1 MSGSV
6 GDANSPNSVKARGIP
21 LHSVANARMGFQQ
34 PNKLVSKGN
43 HSIQRLSRVSYPRME
58 QETSNTNEPKHRKCL
73 SSTYI
78 SKLDNQLL
86 EDASIPETQK
96 LRMVASW
103 AELFHAT
110 SVVGDNLQETG
121 KSTLDYDTVVQKS
134 SGEDAIN
141 KNADD
146 LETKLLHAHV
156 LNPFITSENS
166 SARAERCT
174 PAFLCCNTSPPPCN
188 SSARATKP
196 EREGRDIM
204 LSTKISEE
212 CEVEDEMHSS
222 TREASSLNAHNV
234 CKLDDSCTI
243 TVDLHKNKTFF
254 WPPLSDS
261 SDEEFADVKIDCLK
275 LPESKE
281 HTSPLNNNALFE
293 AENIKPINL
302 PVLEGRHSFTK
313 NSDICQKWNP
323 GTEKLLEI
331 KEHKC
336 KDFMWTLKP
345 KASSGTNVVG
355 EATDR
360 NIPFHLKVKKDA
372 LRDRISDFQPLKK
385 GVDQKNAF
393 KSEPMLGMDKTL
405 ERKNITEQQ
414 ANSTS
419 NGNDCSREERETEF
433 KFLMKDPDVQI
444 KSFCGNTLLNPSENS
459 TSVCLNHSYKNTYLG
474 SSSDC
479 VLLDILLQVTDSVE
493 HKSNTVPIYVH
504 GDRHENISEGVA
516 KSVVGSKKNTEDFL
530 VPRIKADGDET
541 LFWNNKSQFDPNHSD
556 SVLAKY
562 YFYLS
567 YLNKSKRLQQE
578 VGGNLLSCQQHF
590 GISKE
595 AKISALD
602 YHKGGNMYAHKAT
615 EYTNN
620 DLSYCEDKSSEVIKQ
635 QSLPEKQE
643 SKSSFSC
650 NSPEHLSNLLSVEK
664 KQLENGHILKGKKLS
679 GAMKISI
686 DAVGPKRCSKRSI
699 TACASFTQRE
709 LKPRSQYTQ
718 RPAQTSERTRKGS
731 YKSQSRPSSGCNPC
745 KQSSMH
751 SISETTVPCKDQKKT
766 SNNQNTRKSFL
777 KNANAWTE
785 LRQEH
790 ETAVK
795 EYDEI
800 NMEWHS
806 DSKLLPWLL
815 LPDELWLCIFS
826 LLTQKDITQVSQVCQ
841 RFYRLAGDES
851 FWKEIHLTN
860 CHCLNDEWLI
870 SLGSHHPQCF
880 TLDHC
885 HDEAQRI
892 TDVGLKQFFQHCGE
906 SLKELNIKSCSGPGF
921 RGNKVLLHASTFCH
935 NLTTVDI
942 SWTGA
947 TDSGLIA
954 LVTSSIRLQCLSANG
969 CRITDDAVTALIEK
983 HGKSLKKLEIFGCH
997 ALTDKCLRSVAVK
1010 CPDLEVLNIG
1020 RIHKITEECLVKVVN
1035 SMKKLTSVNLTGL
1048 NMVRDHVVHLI
1059 VKKCPKL
1066 ECLVLNSCSQV
1077 TDISLL
1083 EISVGLPTIRYLDVS
1098 GCKEITD
1105 IGVQALAGRCRKLSF
1120 LDLSSTATSKRG
1132 VSLLASFCFRTLECV
1147 KLSFCKNISLDAVV
1161 KLCKNCKRLKI
1172 LHLYGCHFVPDLDSI
1187 KRINKNVE
1195 VLHDLTATKL
1205 SSE

>member
-1 MSGSV
+1 MSGTV
-6 GDANSPNSVKARGIP
+6 GDANSPNSVKAKGIP
-21 LHSVANARMGFQQ
+21 LHSVAGASMGFQQ
-34 PNKLVSKGN
+34 PNKSLSSGN
-43 HSIQRLSRVSYPRME
+43 HSIQSYPRTE
-58 QETSNTNEPKHRKCL
+58 QETSNTNEPPHRKCL

-103 AELFHAT
+103 AELFHDT
-110 SVVGDNLQETG
+110 SVVWDNLLETG
-121 KSTLDYDTVVQKS
+121 KSTLDYDTVVQNS

-146 LETKLLHAHV
+146 LEMKLLHAHV
-156 LNPFITSENS
+156 LNPFIVSENS
-166 SARAERCT
+166 LARAERCT
-174 PAFLCCNTSPPPCN
+174 PPVFLCCNTSPHPCK
-188 SSARATKP
+188 SSVQATKP

-204 LSTKISEE
+204 LSTNISEE
-212 CEVEDEMHSS
+212 CEVEDNMHSS

-234 CKLDDSCTI
+234 DDSCTI
-243 TVDLHKNKTFF
+243 TVDLHKNETFF

-281 HTSPLNNNALFE
+281 HTSPLNSDVE
-293 AENIKPINL
+293 AENIKL
-302 PVLEGRHSFTK
+302 VDLSVLGGSHSFTK
-313 NSDICQKWNP
+313 SSDICEKWNP

-331 KEHKC
+331 KENKC

-345 KASSGTNVVG
+345 KASSGTSDVG
-355 EATDR
+355 ETTDR

-372 LRDRISDFQPLKK
+372 LRDGSSDFQPLKK
-385 GVDQKNAF
+385 GIDQRNAF
-393 KSEPMLGMDKTL
+393 KSEHMLGMVKTL
-405 ERKNITEQQ
+405 ERKNITEEQ

-419 NGNDCSREERETEF
+419 NGNHCNREERETEF
-433 KFLMKDPDVQI
+433 KFLMKDPAMQI

-459 TSVCLNHSYKNTYLG
+459 TSVCLNHSYKSTCLG

-479 VLLDILLQVTDSVE
+479 VLLLQFTDSVE

-504 GDRHENISEGVA
+504 GDIHENISEGVA
-516 KSVVGSKKNTEDFL
+516 KSVAGSKKNTEEFL
-530 VPRIKADGDET
+530 VPRIKADGDEK
-541 LFWNNKSQFDPNHSD
+541 LFWNDKSQFDSNHSD

-567 YLNKSKRLQQE
+567 YLNKSKGLQQE
-578 VGGNLLSCQQHF
+578 VGGNLLSCQEHF

-595 AKISALD
+595 AKISTLD
-602 YHKGGNMYAHKAT
+602 YHKGGNMYEHKAT

-620 DLSYCEDKSSEVIKQ
+620 DVSYCEDKSSEVIKQ
-635 QSLPEKQE
+635 QSLPEKQD

-650 NSPEHLSNLLSVEK
+650 NSPEHLSNLLLTEK
-664 KQLENGHILKGKKLS
+664 KQLENGHLLKGKKLL
-679 GAMKISI
+679 GAMKIRT
-686 DAVGPKRCSKRSI
+686 DALVLKRCSERSS
-699 TACASFTQRE
+699 TVCSSFTQRE
-709 LKPRSQYTQ
+709 LKPRSQHTQ

-731 YKSQSRPSSGCNPC
+731 YKSQSRPSSG
-745 KQSSMH
+745 
-751 SISETTVPCKDQKKT
+751 
-766 SNNQNTRKSFL
+766 
-777 KNANAWTE
+777 TE

-800 NMEWHS
+800 NTEWHS

-826 LLTQKDITQVSQVCQ
+826 LLTHKDITRVSQVCQ

-870 SLGSHHPQCF
+870 SLGSRHPQCF

-892 TDVGLKQFFQHCGE
+892 TDAGLKQFFQHCGE

-921 RGNKVLLHASTFCH
+921 RGDKVLLRASTFCH

-954 LVTSSIRLQCLSANG
+954 LVASSVRLQCLSTNG

-983 HGKSLKKLEIFGCH
+983 HGKSLKKLEILGCH

-1010 CPDLEVLNIG
+1010 CPDLEVLNVG
-1020 RIHKITEECLVKVVN
+1020 RIHKITEECLSKVIS

-1048 NMVRDHVVHLI
+1048 NMVRDCVVHLI

-1066 ECLVLNSCSQV
+1066 ESLVLNSCSQV

-1083 EISVGLPTIRYLDVS
+1083 EISIGLPAIRYLDVS
-1098 GCKEITD
+1098 GCKEVTD

-1132 VSLLASFCFRTLECV
+1132 VCLLASFCFRTLECV

>member
-1 MSGSV
+1 MSGPV
-6 GDANSPNSVKARGIP
+6 GDANSPNSVKAKGIP
-21 LHSVANARMGFQQ
+21 LHSVAGASMGFQQ
-34 PNKLVSKGN
+34 PNKSLSRGN
-43 HSIQRLSRVSYPRME
+43 HSIQRLSSVSYPRTE
-58 QETSNTNEPKHRKCL
+58 QETSNTNEPPHRKCL

-103 AELFHAT
+103 AELFHDT
-110 SVVGDNLQETG
+110 SVVWDNLQEAG
-121 KSTLDYDTVVQKS
+121 NSTLDYDTVVQNS

-141 KNADD
+141 KNADN
-146 LETKLLHAHV
+146 LEMKLLHAHV
-156 LNPFITSENS
+156 LNPFIASENS

-174 PAFLCCNTSPPPCN
+174 PPVFLCCNTSPHPCK
-188 SSARATKP
+188 SSAQATKP
-196 EREGRDIM
+196 EKEGRDIM
-204 LSTKISEE
+204 LSTNISEE
-212 CEVEDEMHSS
+212 CEAEDDMHSS
-222 TREASSLNAHNV
+222 AREASSLNAHNV

-243 TVDLHKNKTFF
+243 TVDQHKNETFF

-281 HTSPLNNNALFE
+281 HTSPLNSDVE
-293 AENIKPINL
+293 AENIKLINL
-302 PVLEGRHSFTK
+302 SVLEGRHSFTK
-313 NSDICQKWNP
+313 SSDICEKWNP

-331 KEHKC
+331 KEYKC

-345 KASSGTNVVG
+345 KASSGTNDVG
-355 EATDR
+355 ETTDR

-372 LRDRISDFQPLKK
+372 LRDGSSDFQPLKK
-385 GVDQKNAF
+385 GIDQINAF
-393 KSEPMLGMDKTL
+393 KSEHMLGMVKTL
-405 ERKNITEQQ
+405 ERKNITEEQ

-419 NGNDCSREERETEF
+419 NGNHCNREERETEF
-433 KFLMKDPDVQI
+433 KFLMKDPAMQI

-459 TSVCLNHSYKNTYLG
+459 TSVCLNHSYKSTCLG

-479 VLLDILLQVTDSVE
+479 VLLDMLLQFTDSVE
-493 HKSNTVPIYVH
+493 PKSNTVPIYVH
-504 GDRHENISEGVA
+504 GDIHENVSESVA
-516 KSVVGSKKNTEDFL
+516 KSVVGSKKNTEEFL
-530 VPRIKADGDET
+530 VPRIKADGDEK
-541 LFWNNKSQFDPNHSD
+541 LFWNDKSQFDFNHSD

-567 YLNKSKRLQQE
+567 YLSKSKRLQQE
-578 VGGNLLSCQQHF
+578 VDGNLLSCQQHF

-595 AKISALD
+595 EKISALD
-602 YHKGGNMYAHKAT
+602 YHKGGNMYEHKAT

-620 DLSYCEDKSSEVIKQ
+620 DVSYCEDKSSEVIKQ

-650 NSPEHLSNLLSVEK
+650 NSPEHLSNLLLTKK
-664 KQLENGHILKGKKLS
+664 KQLENGHILKGKKLL
-679 GAMKISI
+679 GAMKIST
-686 DAVGPKRCSKRSI
+686 DVVGLKRCSERS
-699 TACASFTQRE
+699 TTVCASFTQRE
-709 LKPRSQYTQ
+709 LKPRSQHTQ
-718 RPAQTSERTRKGS
+718 RPAKTSERTRKGS
-731 YKSQSRPSSGCNPC
+731 YKSQSHPSSGCNPC
-745 KQSSMH
+745 KQTSMH
-751 SISETTVPCKDQKKT
+751 SVSETTVPCKYQKKT

-790 ETAVK
+790 ETAVR

-800 NMEWHS
+800 NTEWHS

-826 LLTQKDITQVSQVCQ
+826 LLTHKDITRVSQVCQ

-860 CHCLNDEWLI
+860 CHCLNDERLI
-870 SLGSHHPQCF
+870 SLGSRHPRCF

-892 TDVGLKQFFQHCGE
+892 TEVGLKLFFQHCGE

-921 RGNKVLLHASTFCH
+921 RGDKVLLCASTFCH

-954 LVTSSIRLQCLSANG
+954 LVASSVRLQCLSTNG

-1010 CPDLEVLNIG
+1010 CPDLNVLNIG
-1020 RIHKITEECLVKVVN
+1020 RIHKITEECLVKVIS

-1048 NMVRDHVVHLI
+1048 NMVRDCVVHLI

-1066 ECLVLNSCSQV
+1066 ESLVLNSCSQV

-1083 EISVGLPTIRYLDVS
+1083 EISIGLPTIRFLDVS
-1098 GCKEITD
+1098 GCKEVTD
-1105 IGVQALAGRCRKLSF
+1105 IGVQALAGSCRKLSF

-1132 VSLLASFCFRTLECV
+1132 VCLLASFCFRTLECV

-1195 VLHDLTATKL
+1195 VLHDLAGTKL

>member
-1 MSGSV
+1 MSGTV
-6 GDANSPNSVKARGIP
+6 GDANRPNSVKAKGIP
-21 LHSVANARMGFQQ
+21 LHSVANASMGFQQ
-34 PNKLVSKGN
+34 PNKSLSRGN
-43 HSIQRLSRVSYPRME
+43 NSIQRLSRVSYPRTE
-58 QETSNTNEPKHRKCL
+58 QETSNTNEPPHRKCL

-96 LRMVASW
+96 LGMVASW
-103 AELFHAT
+103 AELFHDT
-110 SVVGDNLQETG
+110 SVVWDNLLETG
-121 KSTLDYDTVVQKS
+121 KSTLDYDTVVQNS

-146 LETKLLHAHV
+146 LEMKLLHAHV
-156 LNPFITSENS
+156 LNPFIASENS
-166 SARAERCT
+166 SARAKRCT
-174 PAFLCCNTSPPPCN
+174 PPVFLCCNTSPHPCK
-188 SSARATKP
+188 SSAQATKP

-204 LSTKISEE
+204 LSTNISEE
-212 CEVEDEMHSS
+212 CEVEDDMHSS

-234 CKLDDSCTI
+234 DDSCTI
-243 TVDLHKNKTFF
+243 TVDLHKNETFF

-261 SDEEFADVKIDCLK
+261 SDEEFADVKTDCLK

-281 HTSPLNNNALFE
+281 RTSPLNSDVE
-293 AENIKPINL
+293 AENIKLINL
-302 PVLEGRHSFTK
+302 SVLEGRHSFTK
-313 NSDICQKWNP
+313 SSDICEKWNP

-331 KEHKC
+331 KENKC

-345 KASSGTNVVG
+345 KASSGTNDVG
-355 EATDR
+355 ETTDK

-372 LRDRISDFQPLKK
+372 LRDGSSDFQPLKK
-385 GVDQKNAF
+385 GIDQRNAF
-393 KSEPMLGMDKTL
+393 KSEHMLGMVKTL
-405 ERKNITEQQ
+405 ERKNITEEQ

-419 NGNDCSREERETEF
+419 NGNHCNREERETEF
-433 KFLMKDPDVQI
+433 KFLMKDPAMQI

-459 TSVCLNHSYKNTYLG
+459 TSVCLNHSYKSTCLG

-479 VLLDILLQVTDSVE
+479 VLLDMLLQFTDSVE
-493 HKSNTVPIYVH
+493 HKSNTVPVYVH
-504 GDRHENISEGVA
+504 GDIHENVSEGVA
-516 KSVVGSKKNTEDFL
+516 KSVVGAKKNTEEFL
-530 VPRIKADGDET
+530 VPRIKAHGDEK
-541 LFWNNKSQFDPNHSD
+541 LFWNDKSQFDSNHSD

-562 YFYLS
+562 YLYLS

-602 YHKGGNMYAHKAT
+602 YHKGGNMYEHKAT
-615 EYTNN
+615 EYTN
-620 DLSYCEDKSSEVIKQ
+620 DDVSYCEDKSSEVLKQ

-650 NSPEHLSNLLSVEK
+650 NSPEHLSNLLLTEK
-664 KQLENGHILKGKKLS
+664 KQLENGHILKGKKLL
-679 GAMKISI
+679 GAMKIST
-686 DAVGPKRCSKRSI
+686 DAVGFKRCSKRSS
-699 TACASFTQRE
+699 TVCASFTQRE
-709 LKPRSQYTQ
+709 LKPRSQHTQ
-718 RPAQTSERTRKGS
+718 RPAQTSERTWRGS
-731 YKSQSRPSSGCNPC
+731 YKFQICPSSG
-745 KQSSMH
+745 
-751 SISETTVPCKDQKKT
+751 
-766 SNNQNTRKSFL
+766 
-777 KNANAWTE
+777 TE

-800 NMEWHS
+800 NTEWHS

-815 LPDELWLCIFS
+815 LPDELWLCIFL
-826 LLTQKDITQVSQVCQ
+826 LLTHKDITRVSQVCQ
-841 RFYRLAGDES
+841 RFHRLAGDES

-870 SLGSHHPQCF
+870 SLGSRHPQCF

-892 TDVGLKQFFQHCGE
+892 TEVGLKQFFQHCGE
-906 SLKELNIKSCSGPGF
+906 SLKELNIKNCSGPGF
-921 RGNKVLLHASTFCH
+921 RGDKVLLHASTFCH
-935 NLTTVDI
+935 NLTTVDV

-954 LVTSSIRLQCLSANG
+954 LVASSIRLQCLSTNG
-969 CRITDDAVTALIEK
+969 CQITDDAVNALIEK
-983 HGKSLKKLEIFGCH
+983 HGKSLKKLEVLGCH

-1010 CPDLEVLNIG
+1010 CPDLEVLNVG
-1020 RIHKITEECLVKVVN
+1020 RIHKITEECLAKVIS

-1048 NMVRDHVVHLI
+1048 NMVRDCVVHLI

-1066 ECLVLNSCSQV
+1066 ESLVLNSCSQV

-1083 EISVGLPTIRYLDVS
+1083 EISIGLPAIRYLDVS
-1098 GCKEITD
+1098 GCKEVTD

-1132 VSLLASFCFRTLECV
+1132 VCLLASFCFRTLECV
-1147 KLSFCKNISLDAVV
+1147 KLSLCKNISLDAVV

-1172 LHLYGCHFVPDLDSI
+1172 LHLYGCHCVPDLDSI